1 MAVDLFPTD
10 QLLANVLI
18 AALAP
23 MGLGMAPTLVATEP
37 AVIRAIKVPEEHEV
51 MVMVKLVPEDALGEK
66 AHPVAVPPLVKSPA
80 SRPVIDVEKASVY
93 VNGPAV
99 GVEIGVQVTVA
110 AGAVAVPLSATLPT
124 PSLVAIARLADWLP
138 AAVAVRLTGIVHVAL
153 GATLAQP
160 VKLPTVNLAA
170 LVPETSVSS
179 TESVSSPELV
189 TVIVREVGTPTVTSP
204 KFVVLATEMTP
215 FLKVG

>member
-1 MAVDLFPTD
+1 
-10 QLLANVLI
+10 
-18 AALAP
+18 
-23 MGLGMAPTLVATEP
+23 
-37 AVIRAIKVPEEHEV
+37 
-51 MVMVKLVPEDALGEK
+51 
-66 AHPVAVPPLVKSPA
+66 
-80 SRPVIDVEKASVY
+80 
-93 VNGPAV
+93 
-99 GVEIGVQVTVA
+99 
-110 AGAVAVPLSATLPT
+110 
-124 PSLVAIARLADWLP
+124 VAIARLADWLP